1 MAGVVPDDEP
11 IANILQRRE
20 RELVQRIYAIK
31 EMLLPAERELAD
43 VRKAMSALQIPHDEP
58 PALSVF
64 GSALA
69 GNYGSA
75 FSPFLKQST
84 ENALTGVVLEA
95 PQGALQTQADLT
107 IKQMILNALRDHFI
121 DGGATPTELSDY
133 FRTSYGKTVHRN
145 SISPQ
150 LARLREEGSV
160 EQPPGLLNE
169 GKWKIT
175 RAGKWYGVPLPLRG
189 E

>member
-11 IANILQRRE
+11 IANLLQRRE

-31 EMLLPAERELAD
+31 EILLPAERELAD

-58 PALSVF
+58 PALS
-64 GSALA
+64 ALGKA
-69 GNYGSA
+69 LTGDYVS
-75 FSPFLKQST
+75 SLMPFLEKNT
-84 ENALTGVVLEA
+84 GNALTGGALSA
-95 PQGALQTQADLT
+95 LGALQAQTDLT
-107 IKQMILNALRDHFI
+107 IKQMILNALRDHFV
-121 DGGATPTELSDY
+121 DGATPTELSDY
-133 FRTSYGKTVHRN
+133 FRTAYGKVVHRN

-175 RAGKWYGVPLPLRG
+175 RAGKWYGVPLPLRS